1 MESTFHKKM
10 SHIGLFF
17 VTLLLNYVHDKSV
30 FPYVKR
36 YIARLHILR
45 G

>member
-1 MESTFHKKM
+1 MESIFHEKLY
-10 SHIGLFF
+10 IFF
-17 VTLLLNYVHDKSV
+17 VTLLLNYVHEKCV

-36 YIARLHILR
+36 YIASHHILR